1 MINKICGFVFALA
14 MLLTVN
20 VSGQINVYHVN
31 ESAGQPA
38 GKGSF
43 YILPQTV
50 LRVDVVV
57 RADEQLKGPYAEYA
71 AKFLGLEDVNN
82 FDFATYSIENVEISI
97 ATEPDPGQLYFVEM
111 PSVDSKDLRT
121 LKLKVDDSGY
131 LLAANDLNQTMPA
144 EPKKTVEVV
153 EFQNPFNGRDL
164 PEFRISGNVTTKVD
178 TIIRKVTV
186 DTIEAEQRFYRA
198 RLEEKTTEQM
208 AMEALLKI
216 QQIRDSKYN
225 LLTGFQ
231 ETPYESGTIKFMFD
245 NLNKLENEYLDLFR
259 GKSFSEYYHYTYYY
273 VPDKKSMKNPVELF
287 RFSTGSGVSNGASG
301 ESVQIRFT
309 ANGMEQIAGN
319 YPESASGIAYRVPG
333 FSMVEV
339 DLNGDLLYKN
349 RITINQFGVVK
360 RLPSRKFNA
369 EFNPKTGGLKSIFLE
384 AGDR

>member
-1 MINKICGFVFALA
+1 MINKIWVFVFALA
-14 MLLTVN
+14 LLLTAN

-71 AKFLGLEDVNN
+71 AKFLGLEAVNN
-82 FDFATYSIENVEISI
+82 FDFTTYSIENVEVNT
-97 ATEPDPGQLYFVEM
+97 AAEPDPGQLYFVEM
-111 PSVDSKDLRT
+111 PSADSKDLRT
-121 LKLKVDDSGY
+121 FKLKVNDSGY

-153 EFQNPFNGRDL
+153 EFQNPFDGRDF

-178 TIIRKVTV
+178 TIIRKISV
-186 DTIEAEQRFYRA
+186 DTIETEQRFYRA

-259 GKSFSEYYHYTYYY
+259 GKSYSEYYHYSYYY
-273 VPDKKSMKNPVELF
+273 VPDEKSIKNPVELF
-287 RFSTGSGVSNGASG
+287 RFSTGSGVSNSASG

-309 ANGMEQIAGN
+309 TNGMEQIAGN

-333 FSMVEV
+333 FSVVEV
-339 DLNGDLLYKN
+339 DLNGDLLYKS
-349 RITINQFGVVK
+349 RIIINQFGVVK

-369 EFNPKTGGLKSIFLE
+369 EFNTVTGGLKSLFLE

>member
-1 MINKICGFVFALA
+1 MINKIWGFIFALA
-14 MLLTVN
+14 MFLTAN
-20 VSGQINVYHVN
+20 VTGQINVYRVN
-31 ESAGQPA
+31 ESVGQPA

-71 AKFLGLEDVNN
+71 AKFLGIEDVNN
-82 FDFATYSIENVEISI
+82 FDFTTYSIENVEVST

-111 PSVDSKDLRT
+111 PSADSKDLRT
-121 LKLKVDDSGY
+121 FKLKVDDSGY

-153 EFQNPFNGRDL
+153 EFQNPFDGSNL

-178 TIIRKVTV
+178 TIIRKLSV
-186 DTIEAEQRFYRA
+186 DTIETEQRFYRA

-231 ETPYESGTIKFMFD
+231 ETPYESGTIKFMYD

-259 GKSFSEYYHYTYYY
+259 GKSYAEYYHYTYYY
-273 VPDKKSMKNPVELF
+273 VPDEKSMKNPVELF
-287 RFSTGSGVSNGASG
+287 RFSTGSGVSSGASG

-309 ANGMEQIAGN
+309 ANGMEQSAGK
-319 YPESASGIAYRVPG
+319 YPETATGIAYRVPG
-333 FSMVEV
+333 FSVVEV
-339 DLNGDLLYKN
+339 DFNSDLLYKN

-369 EFNPKTGGLKSIFLE
+369 EFNPETGGLKSLTVE
-384 AGDR
+384 TGDR